1 MTDPV
6 LDLLNKNNVA
16 FKISGRDYVA
26 KCFNPEHDDS
36 NPSFRIDRLTGVA
49 HCFSCGFKTN
59 IFKYFGVFT
68 NPVPIKIAKL
78 KQKIRELSK
87 STAGLDM
94 PVGAV
99 PYTKPYRGLSP
110 KTLKHFQ
117 AFYTNQV
124 EMLQD
129 RIVFP
134 IWDITQKIQV
144 FVARHILSSGNPRYV
159 NYPGG
164 VQIPLFPPQITAKT
178 TSIVLVEGI
187 FDMLNLYDKGLDK
200 FSISN
205 MPSTRTIL
213 VVEGIFDMLNLY
225 DKGLDIAVCCF
236 GTNTIQ
242 NDIKNKLFPYKVQG
256 ITKIYIMFDA
266 DEAGQRATKELK
278 PLIEEQGFLVETITL
293 PDGMDPGELDQE
305 SVTQIREYIG
315 YAHETN
321 STN

>member
-87 STAGLDM
+87 STTGLDM
-94 PVGAV
+94 PLGAV

-178 TSIVLVEGI
+178 TSIVL
-187 FDMLNLYDKGLDK
+187 
-200 FSISN
+200 
-205 MPSTRTIL
+205 
-213 VVEGIFDMLNLY
+213 VEGIFDMLNLY